1 MKYFIDS
8 NVFVY
13 AKVNDKKY
21 GKCCGEVIRRIYKRE
36 IDAAIDSL
44 ILLEVANALR
54 KLGVKDVED
63 TVLAILSLPISVVDF
78 KKEDVIE
85 AVKDP
90 SLSPYDS
97 LHYII
102 SKRWGAKIVS
112 ADSDFK
118 DRVDPCSL
126 GSG

>member
-1 MKYFIDS
+1 M
-8 NVFVY
+8 
-13 AKVNDKKY
+13 
-21 GKCCGEVIRRIYKRE
+21 IRRIYKRE

-63 TVLAILSLPISVVDF
+63 TVWAILSLPISVVDF